1 MRPRPILS
9 RRCNLFCYSYVK
21 KHIVFS
27 FNKRTRFTLHCISV
41 VIFVFK
47 ANNNVQIL
55 KTVRDIVEYHVSDFI
70 SQEIRIIDKA
80 SVSPVSNTGTVS
92 F

>member
-1 MRPRPILS
+1 MLKE
-9 RRCNLFCYSYVK
+9 N
-21 KHIVFS
+21 IVFS
-27 FNKRTRFTLHCISV
+27 FNKRTRFTLLCISV
-41 VIFVFK
+41 IIFVFK

-55 KTVRDIVEYHVSDFI
+55 QTVRDIVEYLVSDFT

-80 SVSPVSNTGTVS
+80 SVSPVSNTVRVA